1 MGAWRKPNP
10 TPFSPSKSERAAS
23 NGPVLS
29 TPRATRGRIV
39 APLVAA
45 LVALATL
52 PTAVVAQTLT
62 QTAVRADG
70 PIGATVWQ
78 AAPSADGFKQREPTE
93 GAEPSQRTEFRVA
106 YDASTFHV
114 RVRAYDTEPD
124 KIVGYLT
131 RRDAGSPSDWIH
143 VLVDSYHDRRTAYEF
158 AVNPAGV
165 KRDRYWFNDDNNDDS
180 WDAVWDVTV
189 GRETDG
195 WSAEFHIPLSQL
207 RFTPGESATFGL
219 AVARTIG
226 RLNETSTWPLLAR
239 STTGYVSLFGELGG
253 LALTASPKRLELAPY
268 AVATLSRQ
276 PTAGNPLVEGSAPGA
291 KAGLD
296 MKYALTP
303 GLTLTATI
311 NPDFGQVE
319 ADPAV
324 VNLSAFETFFSERR
338 SFFVEGSGAFRFD
351 SDCLGA
357 PCTTLYSRRIG
368 RAPQGHLPSGDGIFT
383 QAPLQTT
390 ILGAAKLTGRVG
402 RFAVGL
408 MQALTQQE
416 TGTVLESGLTF
427 ERPVE
432 PLTNYTVAR
441 VRREFA
447 NQSAVGGIATFTQR
461 RRTEH
466 LGALADTA
474 VVGGLDWDLRFR
486 QRYGLTGYWAASAV
500 RGTTEAISVLQ
511 QTSRHYFQRPGAE
524 SFALDPL
531 RTAMNGSSGRVGIVK
546 TGGRRLRFNAN
557 VGYMSPGWEVNDL
570 GYLQR
575 ADQRWTANWLQLRSE
590 TPTRR
595 FRQRYLNF
603 NHWTSWNADGD
614 RVATGSNVNGNVQ
627 FINNWRMGGGLG
639 RDFSTFDDRLTR
651 GGPGGLSSGYSFFWS
666 FLESDD
672 RRAVSFNVSNGAGRN
687 RYGSWH
693 RDHGIELTYRPNTAL
708 VLTPGFRLDRRA
720 NGEQWVGQV
729 ERGATNHYTFG
740 HLEQTTVAFTARVN
754 YTMSPD
760 LSLQIYAE
768 PFVSGGGYSGF
779 KELVDGRNRD
789 YQGRYAPFDYSG
801 EVSPDFNVRSFRTTN
816 VLRWEFKPGSTLF
829 AVWQQ
834 AREGSAAV
842 GDFRF
847 GREFGGI
854 FSVPAR
860 NVFLVKMAYW
870 LNY

>member
-1 MGAWRKPNP
+1 
-10 TPFSPSKSERAAS
+10 
-23 NGPVLS
+23 
-29 TPRATRGRIV
+29 
-39 APLVAA
+39 LVAA
-45 LVALATL
+45 LVALTTL
-52 PTAVVAQTLT
+52 STAVAAQPLR

-70 PIGATVWQ
+70 QIDATVWQ
-78 AAPSADGFKQREPTE
+78 AASPADAFKQREPTE
-93 GAEPSQRTEFRVA
+93 GADPSQRTEFRVA
-106 YDASTFHV
+106 YDASTLHV
-114 RVRAYDTEPD
+114 KVRAYDTEPE

-131 RRDAGSPSDWIH
+131 RRDADSPSDWIH

-165 KRDRYWFNDDNNDDS
+165 KRDSYRFNDNNDDDG

-189 GRETDG
+189 TRDSDG

-207 RFTPGESATFGL
+207 RFTPGESTTFGL
-219 AVARTIG
+219 AVARKIG

-239 STTGYVSLFGELGG
+239 SATGYVSLFGELTG
-253 LALTASPKRLELAPY
+253 LAMTASPKRLELAPY
-268 AVATLSRQ
+268 TVATLARQ
-276 PTAGNPLVEGSAPGA
+276 PTAGNPLLDATAPGA

-324 VNLSAFETFFSERR
+324 VNLSAFETFFNERR
-338 SFFVEGSGAFRFD
+338 AFFVEGSGAFRFD

-368 RAPQGHLPSGDGIFT
+368 RAPQGELPSGTDIFSE
-383 QAPLQTT
+383 APLQTT

-408 MQALTQQE
+408 MQALTQEE
-416 TGTVLESGLTF
+416 TGTVLESGRMF

-441 VRREFA
+441 VRRDFA
-447 NQSAVGGIATFTQR
+447 NQSAIGGIATLTQR
-461 RRTEH
+461 RLTANLRS
-466 LGALADTA
+466 LADTA
-474 VVGGLDWDLRFR
+474 FVGGLDWDLRFKR
-486 QRYGLTGYWAASAV
+486 VYGATGYWAASTV
-500 RGTTEAISVLQ
+500 RGTTDAVSALQ

-524 SFALDPL
+524 SFALDES
-531 RTAMNGSSGRVGIVK
+531 RTSLNGSSGRIGITK
-546 TGGRRLRFNAN
+546 IGGSRLRFNAN

-575 ADQRWTANWLQLRSE
+575 ADQRWAANWLQLRSE

-614 RVATGSNVNGNVQ
+614 RVAAGSNVNGNVELT
-627 FINNWRMGGGLG
+627 NNWRTGGGLG
-639 RDFSTFDDRLTR
+639 RDWQVFDDRLTR
-651 GGPGGLSSGYSFFWS
+651 GGPGGLSADYTFFWS
-666 FLESDD
+666 SLNSDD
-672 RRAVSFNVSNGAGRN
+672 RRVVRFNLFNGGGRN
-687 RYGSWH
+687 RQGSWH
-693 RDHGIELTYRPNTAL
+693 RDHEFEVTYRPTTAL
-708 VLTPGFRLDRRA
+708 VLTPGIRLNRRVRDD
-720 NGEQWVGQV
+720 QWVGQV
-729 ERGATNHYTFG
+729 EGTSTPHYAFAR
-740 HLEQTTVAFTARVN
+740 LDQTTLAFTARVN
-754 YTMSPD
+754 YTLSPD
-760 LSLQIYAE
+760 LSLQLYAE
-768 PFVSGGGYSGF
+768 PFASGGGYTGF
-779 KELVDGRNRD
+779 KELVDGRHRD

-801 EVSPDFNVRSFRTTN
+801 GSSPDFNVRSFRTTN
-816 VLRWEFKPGSTLF
+816 VLRWEFRPGSTVF
-829 AVWQQ
+829 VVWQQ
-834 AREGSAAV
+834 AREGSASF
-842 GDFRF
+842 GNFRF
-847 GREFGGI
+847 GRDFGGV
-854 FSVPAR
+854 FRSPAR

>member
-1 MGAWRKPNP
+1 M
-10 TPFSPSKSERAAS
+10 AS
-23 NGPVLS
+23 NGAVLS
-29 TPRATRGRIV
+29 KPGVTRGRIALTL

-45 LVALATL
+45 LGALATL
-52 PTAVVAQTLT
+52 STVAAGQPLP
-62 QTAVRADG
+62 QTAVRTEG
-70 PIGATVWQ
+70 PIDAAVWQ
-78 AAPSADGFKQREPTE
+78 AAPPVDSFRQREPTE
-93 GAEPSQRTEFRVA
+93 GADPSQRTEFRVV
-106 YDASTFHV
+106 YDASALHV
-114 RVRAYDTEPD
+114 KVRAYDTEPT

-131 RRDAGSPSDWIH
+131 RRDADSPSDWIH

-219 AVARTIG
+219 AVARRIG
-226 RLNETSTWPLLAR
+226 RLNETSTWPLLPR
-239 STTGYVSLFGELGG
+239 SATGYVSSFGEIGG
-253 LALTASPKRLELAPY
+253 LALTAAPKRLELAPY
-268 AVATLSRQ
+268 TVVTLARQ
-276 PTAGNPLVEGSAPGA
+276 PTAGNPLLEATAPGA

-296 MKYALTP
+296 VKYALTP

-324 VNLSAFETFFSERR
+324 VNLSAFETFFNERR
-338 SFFVEGSGAFRFD
+338 AFFVEGSGAFRFD
-351 SDCLGA
+351 SNCLGA

-368 RAPQGHLPSGDGIFT
+368 RAPQGNLPSGDGVYT
-383 QAPLQTT
+383 EAPLQTT

-408 MQALTQQE
+408 MQALTQEE
-416 TGTVLESGLTF
+416 TGTVLEGGRQF

-447 NQSAVGGIATFTQR
+447 NQSAVGGIVTFTHRQE
-461 RRTEH
+461 TEH
-466 LGALADTA
+466 LRSLADTA
-474 VVGGLDWDLRFR
+474 VVGGVDWDLRFR
-486 QRYGLTGYWAASAV
+486 QSYGLTGYWAGTSV
-500 RGTTEAISVLQ
+500 RGTTDAISALQ
-511 QTSRHYFQRPGAE
+511 QTSRHYFQRPDAA
-524 SFALDPL
+524 SFSLDPSL
-531 RTAMNGSSGRVGIVK
+531 TSLNGSSGRIGVVK
-546 TGGRRLRFNAN
+546 TGGSRLRFNTN
-557 VGYMSPGWEVNDL
+557 VGYMSPGFEVNDV

-575 ADQRWTANWLQLRSE
+575 ADQRWTSNWLQLRSE
-590 TPTRR
+590 TPTGR
-595 FRQRYLNF
+595 FRGRYLNF

-614 RVATGSNVNGNVQ
+614 RVIAGSNVNGNVELT
-627 FINNWRMGGGLG
+627 NNWEMGGGFG
-639 RDFSTFDDRLTR
+639 RDWLVFDDRLTR
-651 GGPGGLSSGYSFFWS
+651 GGPGGFTGGYTLFWS
-666 FLESDD
+666 FLNSDD
-672 RRAVSFNVSNGAGRN
+672 RKAVSVNLNNGAGRD
-687 RYGSWH
+687 GHGTWH
-693 RDHGIELTYRPNTAL
+693 RDHELEVSYRPTTAL
-708 VLTPGFRLDRRA
+708 VLTPGIRFNRRVRDD
-720 NGEQWVGQV
+720 QWVGEV
-729 ERGATNHYTFG
+729 EDATTHYAFG
-740 HLEQTTVAFTARVN
+740 HLDQTTVALTARVN

-760 LSLQIYAE
+760 LSLQMYVE
-768 PFVSGGGYSGF
+768 PFVSGGRYSGF
-779 KELVDGRNRD
+779 KELVNGRSRD
-789 YQGRYAPFDYSG
+789 YVGRYSPLDYTT
-801 EVSPDFNVRSFRTTN
+801 SPDFNVRSLRTTN

-834 AREGSAAV
+834 AREGSASD

-847 GREFGGI
+847 GRDFRG
-854 FSVPAR
+854 VLRLPAR